1 MTGESLP
8 VDKGI
13 GDKVYCGTINRFGSM
28 DIKAL
33 KVGKDSSFGKLVEI
47 VREAEQNKSP
57 TERIVDKWASW
68 LVPSA
73 LVIAVATYLFTGDIT
88 RAVTVL
94 VVFCPCALVL
104 ATPTS
109 VMAAIGQAAKYG
121 VIVKSGAALEKMG
134 KVNCAAFDKTGTLTL
149 GKPSVSDIIVLDK
162 SFSESDL
169 LFYAASAES
178 RSEHPLG
185 KAVVSRAA
193 EEGIGL
199 VGA

>member
-1 MTGESLP
+1 MLEDIMPERWGFAWESIPVDGEIISGQTSVDQSVMTGESLP

-13 GDKVYCGTINRFGSM
+13 GDKVYCGTINRFGSI

-94 VVFCPCALVL
+94 VVFCPARLC
-104 ATPTS
+104 
-109 VMAAIGQAAKYG
+109 
-121 VIVKSGAALEKMG
+121 
-134 KVNCAAFDKTGTLTL
+134 
-149 GKPSVSDIIVLDK
+149 
-162 SFSESDL
+162 
-169 LFYAASAES
+169 
-178 RSEHPLG
+178 
-185 KAVVSRAA
+185 
-193 EEGIGL
+193 
-199 VGA
+199 